1 MVDDIAVY
9 VLDIMLYYIYY
20 TLLRTHV
27 CHSDKT
33 AKKKKDI
40 FPIVSVDNNNNIYYI
55 EIKSN
60 KT

>member
-1 MVDDIAVY
+1 MGDDIAVHI
-9 VLDIMLYYIYY
+9 LDIILYY
-20 TLLRTHV
+20 TLLRAHV

-33 AKKKKDI
+33 AEKKKKDI

-60 KT
+60 ET